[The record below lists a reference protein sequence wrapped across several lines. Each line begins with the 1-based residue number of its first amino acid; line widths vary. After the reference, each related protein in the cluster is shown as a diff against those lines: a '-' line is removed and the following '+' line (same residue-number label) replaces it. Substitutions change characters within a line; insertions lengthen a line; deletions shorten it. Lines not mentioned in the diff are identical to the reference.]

1 MSDMKNMFA
10 SLGIDMATLKKVA
23 SLLKDDPKIQEL
35 FKNQLKDKG
44 FQENIDEIYSE
55 LDEVLNHGKKSPDS

>member
-1 MSDMKNMFA
+1 MTDVKSTFA

-23 SLLKDDPKIQEL
+23 GLLKDDPKIQEL

-44 FQENIDEIYSE
+44 FQQNVEDIYNE

>member
-1 MSDMKNMFA
+1 MSDIKNMFG

-23 SLLKDDPKIQEL
+23 GLLKDDPKIQEL

-44 FQENIDEIYSE
+44 FQQNVDDIYKE